1 MTFPLKFE
9 QEFLARTMK
18 ELEAMEEQV
27 ACSRLYPFPNLSF
40 GGFFRALQ
48 GHCGTRSSSFYKPS
62 SRWRRFKLKRKP
74 KWSLALQCRTSF
86 ES

>member
-40 GGFFRALQ
+40 LRFFQSIAGSLRHQEQQLLQTKQSLEALQ
-48 GHCGTRSSSFYKPS
+48 AET
-62 SRWRRFKLKRKP
+62 
-74 KWSLALQCRTSF
+74 
-86 ES
+86 